1 MIRNET
7 QARHLDDVRREAETA
22 ECMHWTIE
30 GEEMYLDI
38 THEDGSE
45 RYIWSSTDG
54 HYVHPVGNSE
64 DGLLLTSLTA
74 R

>member
-1 MIRNET
+1 
-7 QARHLDDVRREAETA
+7 
-22 ECMHWTIE
+22 MHWTIE